1 MLLKEFQIQYYRSI
15 EDSGPISVSNMTAI
29 IGRNESGKSNLL
41 QALRFLNP
49 PENPEPLKKNELFPR
64 HMNLDDCTDST
75 TVVTSKW
82 ELSDSDKDAII
93 EIWPQAKFVNQVEV
107 RRNYAGNLSIDLIDV
122 YNVGIPKK
130 QLESASRKLFA
141 SLDKLI
147 DPPDSDAASHLDD
160 VLDVLDVQLEPTDDH
175 IQWTTDVRESLVKA
189 RQHLSNID
197 KGLTEE
203 RDALFNAVEKIVDD
217 VSKEALGQKKA
228 CSWIAEHM
236 PVFIFLDVYPEMTG
250 RMNVAE
256 HLSRKASNTSTSA
269 DENFDKICKAA
280 GLDLERLQTLHKG
293 GEQRIRKK
301 LTNEAGE
308 KLTKAVQRLWR
319 DKKLKVR
326 FDVDGDHIS
335 TFISE
340 PSGIRD
346 VDIELNERSRGFQWF
361 FSFYVT
367 FAADTKEGDATN
379 AIILLDEPGLYL
391 HAKSQRDLLRHLE
404 EDFNNQILYTTHS
417 PFMVPIHNLDSIR
430 TVMFNENKG
439 TTISNSPVRG
449 EDSNTLFPL
458 QAALGYDLAQSLFV
472 SQNNLIVEGK
482 TDYLILSTVSEY
494 LARKKKES
502 LRSDITITPA
512 GGAQK
517 ILYMVAFLSSEKLN
531 VLVLLDHEKGALN
544 TRDEIVKTKLIRDK
558 NIIFTSEAFGKSAPS
573 ESDIEDLLDADV
585 YEELVRE
592 SYSEELNETTFK
604 ITNNAPRIAM
614 RFNEEFKKNGI
625 EFNKS
630 RPIRIFISK
639 MANNP
644 EHIITPDV
652 EKRFSALYKKINTL
666 MTK

>member
-1 MLLKEFQIQYYRSI
+1 MQLKEFQIQYYRSI

-49 PENPEPLKKNELFPR
+49 PENPEPLKKNEIFPR

-75 TVVTSKW
+75 TVATSKW
-82 ELSDSDKDAII
+82 ELSDSDKDAIT
-93 EIWPQAKFVNQVEV
+93 EVWPQAKFVNQVEV
-107 RRNYAGNLSIDLIDV
+107 RRNYAGNLSIDLVGAD
-122 YNVGIPKK
+122 NVGIPKK
-130 QLESASRKLFA
+130 QLELASRKLFA

-160 VLDVLDVQLEPTDDH
+160 ALDVLDVQLEPTDDH
-175 IQWTTDVRESLVKA
+175 FQWTTDVKESLVKA
-189 RQHLSNID
+189 RQHLSSID

-203 RDALFNAVEKIVDD
+203 RDALFKAVEDIVED
-217 VSKEALGQKKA
+217 VSKKALGQKKA

-256 HLSRKASNTSTSA
+256 HLSRKASNTSTLA

-573 ESDIEDLLDADV
+573 ESDIEDLLDADI

-592 SYSEELNETTFK
+592 SYSEELNETKFK

-652 EKRFSALYKKINTL
+652 EKRFSALYRKINTL